1 MFYTIKQNQMDR
13 TIAPEIHEVKHVDI
27 KQVEVETLANGLD
40 LVVLNQ
46 GEQDLVKVEVL
57 FEAGT
62 RYQAKPLVASMTNSM
77 LQEGTANRTSNEI
90 NEVFDFYGAFSSTE
104 CNKDYA
110 GFQVFVLAKHLDK
123 VLPVMEDCIF
133 NSKFPKSEFE
143 RLISNKFAGFKVNQE
158 KVEFI
163 ARQELGEALFKG
175 GDYGMVAKEDDY
187 SDLRPEDLEAF
198 YDRCYR
204 NGKYKVIV
212 SGKLEDK
219 HLSLIREMTS
229 SWKYKGKGHREFNE
243 GIFVPG
249 YNRVVKPGANQSAI
263 RIGVPRFKLDHEDYH
278 KMKVLS
284 TVLGGYFGS
293 RLMANIREDKGY
305 TYGIGSA
312 LIPFKDSGLFLIA
325 SEVGAQFEKDAIKEI
340 KFELNRLQTELISEE
355 ELSLVKRY
363 MMGNSLRSFDGVFD
377 LIERYKE
384 IMDISDG
391 YVFFDKFLDAI
402 NNVTSQELRYL
413 AKKYLN
419 IEDMLTVVVG
429 PEETTEA

>member
-1 MFYTIKQNQMDR
+1 MDR
-13 TIAPEIHEVKHVDI
+13 TIAPAIHEVKQIDI

-46 GEQDLVKVEVL
+46 GEQELVKVEVL

-77 LQEGTANRTSNEI
+77 LQEGTLNRTSNEI
-90 NEVFDFYGAFSSTE
+90 NEAFDFYGAFSSTE

-133 NSKFPKSEFE
+133 NSNFPHSEFE
-143 RLISNKFAGFKVNQE
+143 RLISNKFARFKVNQE
-158 KVEFI
+158 RVEFI
-163 ARQELGEALFKG
+163 ARQELGEALFKD

-187 SDLRPEDLEAF
+187 SDLRPEDLQAF
-198 YDRCYR
+198 YKRCYL
-204 NGKYKVIV
+204 NGEYKVLV
-212 SGKLEDK
+212 SGRLEDK
-219 HLSLIREMTS
+219 DLSLIKETISKWR
-229 SWKYKGKGHREFNE
+229 YKGQDHGPFNNGEFT
-243 GIFVPG
+243 PG
-249 YNRVVKPGANQSAI
+249 FHRVVKEGANQSAI
-263 RIGVPRFKLDHEDYH
+263 RIGVPRFKLDHEDYL
-278 KMKVLS
+278 KMKVLN

-293 RLMANIREDKGY
+293 RLMTNIREDKGY

-312 LIPFKDSGLFLIA
+312 LIPFKEQGLFLIA
-325 SEVGAQFEKDAIKEI
+325 SEVGSQFEKAAIKEI
-340 KFELNRLQTELISEE
+340 KFELNRLQTELISED
-355 ELSLVKRY
+355 ELSLVKLY

-384 IMDISDG
+384 IMNISEG
-391 YVFFDKFLDAI
+391 YVFFDRFLDAI
-402 NNVTSQELRYL
+402 NNVTAIELQDL

-419 IEDMLTVVVG
+419 IDEMLTVVVG
-429 PEETTEA
+429 PSETTEA